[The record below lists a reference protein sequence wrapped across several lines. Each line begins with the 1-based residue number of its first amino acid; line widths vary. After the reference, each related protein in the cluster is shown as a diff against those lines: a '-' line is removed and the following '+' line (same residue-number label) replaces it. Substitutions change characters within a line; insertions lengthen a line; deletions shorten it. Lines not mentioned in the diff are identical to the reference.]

1 MVQAKLTC
9 SRCSQRHPAARMA
22 WVTAVGWCCRVHS
35 GEATREILV
44 DFFSWCLARPPHGR
58 PSPILEMERH
68 ALDIVEQAIDD
79 DPEAWDVLKDTLAEI
94 EATDYGDRE

>member
-9 SRCSQRHPAARMA
+9 SRCNQRHPAARMA

-58 PSPILEMERH
+58 PRATTEREQH
-68 ALDIVEQAIDD
+68 ALH
-79 DPEAWDVLKDTLAEI
+79 LAEI
-94 EATDYGDRE
+94 GVDEE